1 MMKTIALVLVAL
13 VCSLVSTVSAALA
26 QRTVLNVDGEQVSIH
41 RDEYGV
47 PHIFAETRRALF
59 KAYGYVVAQDRLWQL
74 EINRHAARGRLAELL
89 GPGTNPPNGNIVAD
103 QTARRLG
110 YTDAELAQQFA
121 ALSVAQQ
128 EVFTAYVEGIN
139 RY

>member
-26 QRTVLNVDGEQVSIH
+26 QRTTVLNVDGERVSVY

-74 EINRHAARGRLAELL
+74 ATAAPRAGGWPTFSDRALTHLTAILTPIGSHAHWAT
-89 GPGTNPPNGNIVAD
+89 PT
-103 QTARRLG
+103 
-110 YTDAELAQQFA
+110 
-121 ALSVAQQ
+121 LSW
-128 EVFTAYVEGIN
+128 
-139 RY
+139 RSSSPRS